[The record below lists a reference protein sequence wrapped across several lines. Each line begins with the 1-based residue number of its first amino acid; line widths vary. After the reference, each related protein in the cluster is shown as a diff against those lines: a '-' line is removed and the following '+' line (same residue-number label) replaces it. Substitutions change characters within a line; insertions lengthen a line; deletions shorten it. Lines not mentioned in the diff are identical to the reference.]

1 MGKNNCRGDRNF
13 IHCVNDAINGIVR
26 AFLSERN
33 LRIHF
38 IIGVF
43 VLIASLVFD
52 ISRLEMIA
60 VIFSISLV
68 IAFEMINT
76 AIEKSVDLFTEEY
89 NELAK
94 FVKDVSAGAV
104 LVTSINAA
112 GVGCLVFF
120 EHIVGI
126 PYTIVNKVSDSD
138 QKIFFIAITA
148 VIIFVFGIKIMI
160 GKGSYTKGGFPS
172 GHSAVSF
179 SIATVITF
187 SNEKLLVSFLA
198 YALAVIVSES
208 RVASKIHTRIET
220 IAGAALGMSLTV
232 LIFNLLKM

>member
-1 MGKNNCRGDRNF
+1 MGKNNCRGNRNF
-13 IHCVNDAINGIVR
+13 ISCANDAINGIVR

-38 IIGVF
+38 IIGIL
-43 VLIASLVFD
+43 VLVISCIFD

-76 AIEKSVDLFTEEY
+76 AIEKSIDLFTEEY
-89 NELAK
+89 SELAK

-112 GVGCLVFF
+112 GVGYLVFF
-120 EHIVGI
+120 EHIEGI
-126 PYTIVNKVSDSD
+126 PYSIVNKFSYSD
-138 QKIFFIAITA
+138 QKIFLIALIA
-148 VIIFVFGIKIMI
+148 VVLFVFGIKIVI
-160 GKGSYTKGGFPS
+160 GKGSYTRGGFPS

-198 YALAVIVSES
+198 YALAIIVSES
-208 RVASKIHTRIET
+208 RVASNIHTRIET
-220 IAGAALGMSLTV
+220 IAGAALGMVVTM
-232 LIFNLLKM
+232 LIFNMMRT